1 MQQLGHY
8 ALQYI
13 EAGYSVVPTNRAKRP
28 TVKTWEQLQKAPMTP
43 NEATEAFRTAAYIA
57 VITGAVSGNLEL
69 IDIDCKWDLE
79 GNLWSGYSSAIQQA
93 APNLWQKLCVQ
104 KTQNGGYHLIYRCS
118 QIAGNAKLASRD
130 GTPAEVKA
138 KNEEIAAWNAA
149 NPEKPAKKSV
159 ERVIKTLIETRGEG
173 GYALV
178 TPSDGYEVIQGSLLD
193 VQQITPD
200 EREILFGL
208 ATIYNTVST
217 TKGSAAPQ
225 SAPTAP
231 IAPTHTQKPAPTKSA
246 ADITPWQD
254 FIDQHSALDLLNQI
268 TPFYEVK
275 NSRDGKGRAEIL
287 LSTSP
292 NGDHNATYYPNENKC
307 FVFTTNTTLPTETP
321 LNPFDLYVIAN
332 YGHDS
337 EANRSAA
344 ASDLYKA
351 GYGTRREKQKTS
363 NPRLSRKPT
372 QQTPIAAAASD
383 DEDGTESNPYFR
395 ILGFDK
401 TDTGGQAFYF
411 FQKTSNTLLRLT
423 PSAMTKNNLM
433 TLAPLQWWEKTY
445 PAKNGMSLDA
455 AVNAL
460 LQIGQDKGYFRPKY
474 VRGRGAWL
482 DGKSVVVHAGDKLI
496 VDGKE
501 VAFRD
506 FKSKYVYEA
515 SEELEIST
523 KRPLSA
529 DEAVKL
535 LDVCELLNWER
546 AVNAPLLAGWCVIAP
561 VCGVLQ
567 WRPHIWLTGGAD
579 TGKSWTFT
587 NIVRKMLGKAGLAV
601 QGATTEAGLRQT
613 LQYDALPVVFDE
625 AEAEDKASQDRM
637 QSVLTLMRAASAED
651 GGQMVKGGA
660 DGTARSYMIRSCFAY
675 ASIAVQLSQQSDR
688 TRVSILGFKYVHNQD
703 VRRARFEK
711 LKAIYREHITDE
723 FVQRLHART
732 ISLLPTILKNAETFG
747 QVVRDELQKQRMGD
761 QLGILLAAA
770 FSLISDDEVSYDMAI
785 EFVRGEDWSEE
796 RALDQTRD
804 EVQLLL
810 RLTEQIVRL
819 DKGEQRTIGELIQS
833 ASDMGSTDAARETCN
848 DALKRVGV
856 KVVYRVAYETD
867 ELGQETNAYND
878 SVVYFSNS
886 ADALKRFLSNTG
898 WAKNHHKVLLRLGD
912 DVKEVN
918 SMRFTGISTRAVGIP
933 IKYFTE

>member
-1 MQQLGHY
+1 MTLIDSAHR
-8 ALQYI
+8 YI
-13 EAGYSVVPTNRAKRP
+13 AAGCSVVPTNQKKRP
-28 TVKTWEQLQKAPMTP
+28 TVKSWEQLQNAPMTIDQV
-43 NEATEAFRTAAYIA
+43 ETEFRAAAYIA
-57 VITGAVSGNLEL
+57 IITGAVSGNLEL
-69 IDIDCKWDLE
+69 IDVDSKYDLV
-79 GNLWSGYSSAIQQA
+79 GNLWDGYVAAIQHA
-93 APNLWQKLCVQ
+93 APELWAKLTVQ
-104 KTQNGGYHLIYRCS
+104 KTQNNGYHIIYRCAH
-118 QIAGNAKLASRD
+118 IAGNAKLASRD
-130 GTPAEVKA
+130 GTPQEVAE
-138 KNEEIAAWNAA
+138 KNAEIDAWNTA
-149 NPEKPAKKSV
+149 NPDKTPKRHI

-178 TPSDGYEVIQGSLLD
+178 YPSAGYELLQGSLLD
-193 VQQITPD
+193 VQEITPA
-200 EREILFGL
+200 EREILFSL
-208 ATIYNTVST
+208 ATIYNTVAT
-217 TKGSAAPQ
+217 TRGTAAPA
-225 SAPTAP
+225 APAAP
-231 IAPTHTQKPAPTKSA
+231 IAPAPTNVPKPAATQTAPEIS
-246 ADITPWQD
+246 PWQD

-268 TPFYEVK
+268 TPFYELRTT
-275 NSRDGKGRAEIL
+275 RDGKGREEVL
-287 LSTSP
+287 LSTTP
-292 NGDHNATYYPNENKC
+292 NGDHNATYYPRENKC
-307 FVFTTNTTLPTETP
+307 FIFTTNTSLPTETP

-332 YGHDS
+332 YGS
-337 EANRSAA
+337 NSTANYSAA

-351 GYGTRREKQKTS
+351 GFGTRGVTPPNPPKAARQKP
-363 NPRLSRKPT
+363 NPAPS
-372 QQTPIAAAASD
+372 AASD
-383 DEDGTESNPYFR
+383 GDDDGISSNPYFR

-401 TDTGGQAFYF
+401 TDGNGQAFYF

-433 TLAPLQWWEKTY
+433 TLAPLQWWERSY

-455 AVNAL
+455 AVNGL
-460 LQIGQDKGYFRPKY
+460 VQLGQEKGYFRPKF

-482 DGKSVVVHAGDKLI
+482 DDGRVVVHAGDKLI

-501 VAFRD
+501 IQFRD
-506 FKSKYVYEA
+506 HVSKYVYEA
-515 SEELEIST
+515 SEELEFST
-523 KRPLSA
+523 KNPLTAFQA
-529 DEAVKL
+529 DKL
-535 LDVCELLNWER
+535 LDVCKLLNWER
-546 AVNAPLLAGWCVIAP
+546 EINAYLLAGWCVIAP

-688 TRVSILGFKYVHNQD
+688 TRVSILGFKYLHNQEL
-703 VRRARFEK
+703 RRARFEE
-711 LKAIYREHITDE
+711 LKGIYRAHITDE

-732 ISLLPTILKNAETFG
+732 IAILPTILKNAETFG

-761 QLGILLAAA
+761 QLGILLAGAW
-770 FSLISDDEVSYDMAI
+770 SLMSDEIVSYEMAT
-785 EFVRGEDWSEE
+785 EFVRKADWSEE
-796 RALDQTRD
+796 KALDQTRD

-810 RLTEQIVRL
+810 RLSEQIVRL
-819 DKGEQRTIGELIQS
+819 DKGEQRTIGELIQG
-833 ASDMGSTDAARETCN
+833 ACDGGTTDAGREAAN

-856 KVVYRVAYETD
+856 KVVYKIEHEYAPDGTHTEIDAT
-867 ELGQETNAYND
+867 
-878 SVVYFSNS
+878 VVYFSNS
-886 ADALKRFLSNTG
+886 ADAIKRFLVGTG
-898 WAKNHHKVLLRLGD
+898 WAKNHNKVLLRLGD

-933 IKYFTE
+933 IKYFKE